1 MPWPNNYQRTN
12 VDESWYSDVV
22 HSFGVFGKLRVVT
35 ITFQVENQYPAGGML
50 ELHITGQGTELKNI
64 MFLLKLPNLTFASL
78 PNFPDMR

>member
-1 MPWPNNYQRTN
+1 MDYIHFTMPWPSNYQRTN

-50 ELHITGQGTELKNI
+50 
-64 MFLLKLPNLTFASL
+64 
-78 PNFPDMR
+78 